1 MRFFFG
7 NKQKIRTTH
16 LSNAFDHNCS
26 FKEIHNR
33 KPPKVVSHQQLRNLR
48 HYYGQLHEK
57 EIFAIC
63 EHCNYTWTHN
73 EFVKS
78 YLVNKGQIP
87 CLKEYPDDIKR
98 LKTMC
103 INYQQG
109 QEWTCVPSDVINSSY
124 NIHSHTLSCFGKE
137 IKSSNNTKS
146 NLNLKRKT
154 RNFECRYKYPRMT
167 CENTAIDNVDED
179 LQQRWYSWRGT
190 FKERFAKEITIKRRK
205 YDQYQNI
212 SCPAISLSKLTC
224 NTNIQA
230 ILPGAVAQYC
240 LKYTLKDTQEEDTA
254 PYKNV
259 LIATK
264 KIIEKLH
271 ETDSA
276 KQKALRNL
284 LAASFAHNKT
294 NIIGTTMASYLTRNN
309 SRFIFSHKTVWIP
322 LRDMASIL
330 KGDTINSSIKFNY
343 KTPFFECIALDY
355 ICRPN
360 SLEKICAFDFFEQ
373 YEVVRTTSKNK
384 DDLKY
389 FNNTYFQHPSYQ
401 PRKKS
406 FSQGV
411 QRRNIKRL
419 AKIYQYD
426 FPDTANFNGNILNLS
441 TTISDDTEKY
451 SKNVLL
457 LFLPFRKQTDLKF
470 LDSYTQKLRLIYN
483 QNKLKRK
490 YIDFLQNIV
499 DTKSNSFRIMNVQ
512 DRLQRI
518 TKPFQFDT
526 TQIPNTTNVLEENI
540 SDEENNFVEGL
551 HLDNLINLFS
561 TESTHNNTDSNNIPQ
576 ELSFS
581 TIKSKGSHHCGS
593 KNIAYIDPSID
604 IEKTILAKNSIQQQT
619 EISHT
624 TSQSLNQNKQL
635 TQNDIITILLTKTS
649 KRNRTFQTDSN
660 QTLVE
665 TYEANGSV
673 CSIINWARQ
682 ANLDAEQKRAFEIII
697 GSFVLTFYDEAK
709 RDNNR
714 SAHTRSVFVNEKKI
728 RRISRITTY
737 ELKSINSISAWTRRK
752 R

>member
-1 MRFFFG
+1 
-7 NKQKIRTTH
+7 
-16 LSNAFDHNCS
+16 
-26 FKEIHNR
+26 
-33 KPPKVVSHQQLRNLR
+33 
-48 HYYGQLHEK
+48 
-57 EIFAIC
+57 
-63 EHCNYTWTHN
+63 
-73 EFVKS
+73 
-78 YLVNKGQIP
+78 
-87 CLKEYPDDIKR
+87 
-98 LKTMC
+98 
-103 INYQQG
+103 
-109 QEWTCVPSDVINSSY
+109 
-124 NIHSHTLSCFGKE
+124 
-137 IKSSNNTKS
+137 
-146 NLNLKRKT
+146 
-154 RNFECRYKYPRMT
+154 MT

-271 ETDSA
+271 DTDSA

-360 SLEKICAFDFFEQ
+360 SLEKICAFDFLEQ
-373 YEVVRTTSKNK
+373 YEVVRTTPKNK

-441 TTISDDTEKY
+441 TRISDDTEKY
-451 SKNVLL
+451 SQNVLL

-470 LDSYTQKLRLIYN
+470 LDSYIQKLHLIYITLIHE
-483 QNKLKRK
+483 NKKVQPNKFNIYPKEHSFECKLLLPPDMQQTGKDTELFHMK
-490 YIDFLQNIV
+490 ATQFQIIINNATTGHKLQGSGVENLFVHNWYYVTNWVYVILSRV
-499 DTKSNSFRIMNVQ
+499 KTKSGLFLRKK
-512 DRLQRI
+512 L
-518 TKPFQFDT
+518 
-526 TQIPNTTNVLEENI
+526 
-540 SDEENNFVEGL
+540 DEDLSKYLVPK
-551 HLDNLINLFS
+551 NL
-561 TESTHNNTDSNNIPQ
+561 TRM
-576 ELSFS
+576 
-581 TIKSKGSHHCGS
+581 
-593 KNIAYIDPSID
+593 
-604 IEKTILAKNSIQQQT
+604 LAKLRHKTPIFRT
-619 EISHT
+619 EEEDDD
-624 TSQSLNQNKQL
+624 LFDL
-635 TQNDIITILLTKTS
+635 
-649 KRNRTFQTDSN
+649 F
-660 QTLVE
+660 
-665 TYEANGSV
+665 G
-673 CSIINWARQ
+673 
-682 ANLDAEQKRAFEIII
+682 LDC
-697 GSFVLTFYDEAK
+697 
-709 RDNNR
+709 
-714 SAHTRSVFVNEKKI
+714 
-728 RRISRITTY
+728 
-737 ELKSINSISAWTRRK
+737 
-752 R
+752 